1 MLKKISDN
9 SFEFVGARPVP
20 LMRRTTEHFWHCVS
34 PGEEIQLV
42 ESNGMPVQY
51 SDGLDSWYP
60 ATSPNLFP
68 AQPVVKINPSK
79 EAAV

>member
-1 MLKKISDN
+1 MFKKLSDN
-9 SFEFVGARPVP
+9 SFEFVDARPVP

-42 ESNGMPVQY
+42 ESNGMPIQY
-51 SDGLDSWYP
+51 SDGLASWYP
-60 ATSPNLFP
+60 ATSPDLFP